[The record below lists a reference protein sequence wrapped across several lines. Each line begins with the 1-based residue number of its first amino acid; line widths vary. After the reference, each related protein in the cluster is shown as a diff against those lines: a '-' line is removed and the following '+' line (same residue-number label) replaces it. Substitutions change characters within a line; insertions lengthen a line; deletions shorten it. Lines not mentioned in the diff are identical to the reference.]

1 MGLLSLWT
9 ILITVNKNIC
19 FGANHKIDR
28 GKTENNIFLLLAGG
42 RGREEGEVGR
52 GLNTFKYVCIS
63 LLFDVLKIRNKTSS
77 HEDFEFTR
85 FDFTFNFLPHSDYNP
100 CDI

>member
-9 ILITVNKNIC
+9 ILITVYKNIC
-19 FGANHKIDR
+19 FRANHKIDR
-28 GKTENNIFLLLAGG
+28 EKTENNIFLLLAG
-42 RGREEGEVGR
+42 GREEGEVGR

-63 LLFDVLKIRNKTSS
+63 LLFELLKIRNKTSS

-85 FDFTFNFLPHSDYNP
+85 FDFTFNFLPHSD
-100 CDI
+100 